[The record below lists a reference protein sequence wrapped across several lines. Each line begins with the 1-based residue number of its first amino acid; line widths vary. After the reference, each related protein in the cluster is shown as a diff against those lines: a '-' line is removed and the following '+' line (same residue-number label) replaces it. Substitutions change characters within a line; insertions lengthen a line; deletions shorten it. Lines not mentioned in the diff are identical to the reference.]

1 MTDTTMPAAATALPS
16 APMSAWR
23 RTRAILGG
31 SAGNLVEWYD
41 WFAYAAFSIY
51 FAKIFFPKGDQ
62 TAQLMQTAAIFAVGF
77 GARPVGAWLM
87 GLYADRKG
95 RKAGLTLAVGLMC
108 AGSLVIAL
116 CPGHA
121 TIGDAAPV
129 ILLLARLL
137 QGLSVGG
144 EYGAS
149 ATYMSEMA
157 GKQRRGFWSSFQY
170 VTLIMGQLVAALVLV
185 ILQNTLDKQQL
196 ADWGWRIPFFV
207 GAALAV
213 VVFWIRTGIE
223 ESVSHQNVT
232 RHDPISARQVASV
245 GGLLLLTVAA
255 MIVGFTAWSFA
266 GAAQGASVVLLLL
279 TYVALAAPLV
289 SRHPKQ
295 TLAIIGLTAAGSLAF
310 YAYTTYMLK
319 FLTNTAGFSKATAGA
334 INLATLAGF
343 MLIQPLFGWLSDKV
357 GRKTMLVFAFGV
369 GALIAWPVFT
379 LTAKAASPQ
388 IAFGLIFAALVVQS
402 GYTSISAVVK
412 AELFP
417 THVRAL
423 GVALPYA
430 IGNAAFGGTA
440 EYVALWFKREGMES
454 GFYLYVSAI
463 MAVGLIVALLLR
475 DTGKHSLILED

>member
-1 MTDTTMPAAATALPS
+1 MTDTTMPGAAP

-108 AGSLVIAL
+108 AGSLIIAL
-116 CPGHA
+116 CPGHK

-157 GKQRRGFWSSFQY
+157 GRKRRGFWSSFQY

-185 ILQNTLDKQQL
+185 VLQNTLDKQQL

-207 GAALAV
+207 GAALAI

-232 RHDPISARQVASV
+232 RHDPISLRQVASV
-245 GGLLLLTVAA
+245 SGLLVLTVAA
-255 MIVGFTAWSFA
+255 MIVGFTEWTFA
-266 GAAQGASVVLLLL
+266 DAAQGVAVLLLIL

-319 FLTNTAGFSKATAGA
+319 FLTNTAGFSKSAAGA

-343 MLIQPLFGWLSDKV
+343 MLIQPLFGWLSDKL

-379 LTAKAASPQ
+379 LTAKASSPLV
-388 IAFGLIFAALVVQS
+388 AFGLIFAALVVQS

-463 MAVGLIVALLLR
+463 MVVGLVVSLLLR
-475 DTGKHSLILED
+475 DTGKHSQILED